1 MTDSIQA
8 KAPATANLLRRL
20 MALLYDIFLL
30 FAITLGY
37 GGFLLLV
44 KIVFNGTQGLESVQ
58 PGLVMQILSFLGW
71 LASLAGYYFI
81 CWRKQGQT
89 LGMKAW
95 RLKLQN
101 IDGTPASPEQCIK
114 RSIFACFSLGLL
126 GVGYLICLIPS
137 RKTCLH
143 DDLSNTEVVVL
154 EKQK

>member
-1 MTDSIQA
+1 
-8 KAPATANLLRRL
+8 
-20 MALLYDIFLL
+20 
-30 FAITLGY
+30 LGY
-37 GGFLLLV
+37 GALLLAV
-44 KIVFNGTQGLESVQ
+44 KVMLYGAEGVENIQ
-58 PGLVMQILSFLGW
+58 PNAIAQWLSFVGW
-71 LASLAGYYFI
+71 LICLMGYYFI

-101 IDGTPASPEQCIK
+101 IDGTAASPEQCIK

>member
-1 MTDSIQA
+1 MLYGAEGIENIQ
-8 KAPATANLLRRL
+8 PN
-20 MALLYDIFLL
+20 
-30 FAITLGY
+30 AIA
-37 GGFLLLV
+37 
-44 KIVFNGTQGLESVQ
+44 QW
-58 PGLVMQILSFLGW
+58 LSFLGW
-71 LASLAGYYFI
+71 LICLMGYYFI

-101 IDGTPASPEQCIK
+101 IDGTLASPEQCIK

-126 GVGYLICLIPS
+126 GFGYLICLIPS

-143 DDLSNTEVVVL
+143 DDLSDTQVVLL

>member
-1 MTDSIQA
+1 
-8 KAPATANLLRRL
+8 
-20 MALLYDIFLL
+20 
-30 FAITLGY
+30 LGY
-37 GGFLLLV
+37 GALLLAV
-44 KIVFNGTQGLESVQ
+44 KVMLYGAEGVENIQ
-58 PGLVMQILSFLGW
+58 PNAIAQWLSFMGW
-71 LASLAGYYFI
+71 LICLMGYYFI

-101 IDGTPASPEQCIK
+101 IDGTAASPEQCIK

>member
-1 MTDSIQA
+1 MLYGAEGVENIQPNA
-8 KAPATANLLRRL
+8 
-20 MALLYDIFLL
+20 MA
-30 FAITLGY
+30 
-37 GGFLLLV
+37 
-44 KIVFNGTQGLESVQ
+44 QW
-58 PGLVMQILSFLGW
+58 LSFLGW
-71 LASLAGYYFI
+71 LICLMGYYFI

-101 IDGTPASPEQCIK
+101 IDGTAASPEQCIK